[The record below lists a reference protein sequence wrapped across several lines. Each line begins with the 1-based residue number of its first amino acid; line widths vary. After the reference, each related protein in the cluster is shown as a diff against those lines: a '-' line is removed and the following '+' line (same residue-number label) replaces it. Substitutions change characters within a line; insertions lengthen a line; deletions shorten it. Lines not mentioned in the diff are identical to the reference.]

1 METIAGNLPIEGEDV
16 YARHD
21 ITQNEDGSWI
31 ANGYTP
37 LEDLAMYIPLT
48 LDEKREY
55 YTLAGL
61 TMEYSQRV
69 PQEGD
74 ELTIDG
80 YRFKILSMESN
91 RIVKV
96 AITQEHTP
104 EQDYEV

>member
-1 METIAGNLPIEGEDV
+1 NLPVEGEDV
-16 YARHD
+16 DARHD
-21 ITQNEDGSWI
+21 ITQNEDGSWT

-61 TMEYSQRV
+61 MMEYSQRV

-80 YRFKILSMESN
+80 YRFKILSMESH

-96 AITQEHTP
+96 AITLEHAP